1 MEGNSFVRIVETLLA
16 SRGISK
22 TEFYAKSGISD
33 ASMSQYRTAFA
44 KSPRT
49 ATIKKAADFFGMS
62 VDEFQ
67 NYFSPETKKAPV
79 PEDEGLDR
87 EMMEQLRALDSEGIR
102 ALKAFLSAYNGG
114 NKK

>member
-49 ATIKKAADFFGMS
+49 STIKKAADFFGMS

-67 NYFSPETKKAPV
+67 NYFPPETKKAPV

-87 EMMEQLRALDSEGIR
+87 ISEIWNALGKEEREKLLTLGQMLKEGK
-102 ALKAFLSAYNGG
+102 L
-114 NKK
+114 